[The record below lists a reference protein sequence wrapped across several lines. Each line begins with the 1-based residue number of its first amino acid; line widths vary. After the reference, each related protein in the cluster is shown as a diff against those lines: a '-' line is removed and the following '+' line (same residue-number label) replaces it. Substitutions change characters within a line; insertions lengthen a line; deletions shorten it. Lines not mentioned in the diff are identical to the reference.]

1 MTETQNIP
9 WKHTAVEAAAIVAS
23 ILLAFAIE
31 AGWQEYVE
39 DQRAREVLIA
49 LLDDFE
55 TTKANIKDW
64 RNFHLAV
71 QQSNTNLLKAVTSSE
86 ITLTNDQIGRLLG
99 ELSWWDSGSHFST
112 GALNSLI
119 YGGEL
124 SVIEDDAL
132 RQLLADWP
140 SQIQYVESQQR
151 QDYDFFLNV
160 WTPFLRA
167 NSYLPLQSSIGTPV
181 PGRPEDPTFANDL
194 QLEGSWSYAEMVAS
208 EEFHNILTQKSWIQF
223 DILAAFDKAD
233 VLIDQTI
240 QRIESKL

>member
-1 MTETQNIP
+1 MTKIREIP
-9 WKHTAVEAAAIVAS
+9 WPRILAEGAAVVVS
-23 ILLAFAIE
+23 ILLAFGIQAWWE
-31 AGWQEYVE
+31 DRVE
-39 DQRAREVLIA
+39 EQRERQVLIA

-55 TTKANIKDW
+55 TTKANIEYW

-86 ITLTNDQIGRLLG
+86 ITLTDDQIGRLLSQ
-99 ELSWWDSGSHFST
+99 LSWWDSESHYTT
-112 GALNSLI
+112 GALNSLV

-124 SVIEDDAL
+124 SLIEDDAL

-140 SQIQYVESQQR
+140 SQIQYFESQQQ

-167 NSYLPLQSSIGTPV
+167 NSYLPLQSTVDTPV
-181 PGRPEDPTFANDL
+181 PGLPEEPTLVIDL
-194 QLEGSWSYAEMVAS
+194 QLEGTWSYAEMFAS
-208 EEFHNILTQKSWIQF
+208 KEFHNILAQKSWIQF
-223 DILAAFDKAD
+223 DILVAFDKAD

-240 QRIESKL
+240 QRIESRL

>member
-1 MTETQNIP
+1 MSETQKIP
-9 WKHTAVEAAAIVAS
+9 WKRIAVEATAIVAS
-23 ILLAFAIE
+23 ILLAFAID
-31 AGWQEYVE
+31 AGWQEYIE
-39 DQRAREVLIA
+39 DQREREVLNA

-71 QQSNTNLLKAVTSSE
+71 QQSNTKLLKAVTSSE
-86 ITLTNDQIGRLLG
+86 ITLTNDQIGRLLSA
-99 ELSWWDSGSHFST
+99 LSWWDSESHFST
-112 GALNSLI
+112 GALNSLV

-124 SVIEDDAL
+124 SLIEDDAL

-140 SQIQYVESQQR
+140 SRIQNFESQQQ

-167 NSYLPLQSSIGTPV
+167 NSYLPLQSTTDTPV
-181 PGRPEDPTFANDL
+181 PGRPEEPTLLIDL
-194 QLEGSWSYAEMVAS
+194 QLEGTWSYAEMVAS
-208 EEFHNILTQKSWIQF
+208 KEFHNILAQKLWIQF
-223 DILAAFDKAD
+223 DILVAFAKAN

-240 QRIESKL
+240 QRIESSL

>member
-1 MTETQNIP
+1 MSENQNIP
-9 WKHTAVEAAAIVAS
+9 WKRLSVEAAAIVGS
-23 ILLAFAIE
+23 ILLAFAID

-39 DQRAREVLIA
+39 DQRERQVLNA

-71 QQSNTNLLKAVTSSE
+71 QQSNTKLLKAVTSSE
-86 ITLTNDQIGRLLG
+86 ITLTDDEIGRLLSK
-99 ELSWWDSGSHFST
+99 LSWWDGESHFST
-112 GALNSLI
+112 GALNSLV

-124 SVIEDDAL
+124 SLIEDDAL

-160 WTPFLRA
+160 WTPFLRE
-167 NSYLPLQSSIGTPV
+167 NSYLPLQSTIATRR
-181 PGRPEDPTFANDL
+181 PGRPEDPTFVIDL
-194 QLEGSWSYAEMVAS
+194 QLEGTWSYAEMVAS
-208 EEFHNILTQKSWIQF
+208 KEFHNILAQKSWIQF
-223 DILAAFDKAD
+223 DILVAFDKAD

-240 QRIESKL
+240 QRIESRL

>member
-9 WKHTAVEAAAIVAS
+9 WNRVAVEAVAIVAS
-23 ILLAFAIE
+23 ILLAFAID

-39 DQRAREVLIA
+39 DQREREVLNA

-55 TTKANIKDW
+55 TTKANIKGW
-64 RNFHLAV
+64 RKFHLAV
-71 QQSNTNLLKAVTSSE
+71 QQSNTKLLKAVTSSE
-86 ITLTNDQIGRLLG
+86 ITLTNDQIGRLLSQ
-99 ELSWWDSGSHFST
+99 LTWWDGESHFST
-112 GALNSLI
+112 GALNSLV

-124 SVIEDDAL
+124 SLIEDDAL

-167 NSYLPLQSSIGTPV
+167 NSYLPLRSTKDAQR
-181 PGRPEDPTFANDL
+181 PGRPEDPIFVTDL
-194 QLEGSWSYAEMVAS
+194 QLEGTWSYAEMVAS
-208 EEFHNILTQKSWIQF
+208 KEFHNILAQKSWIQF
-223 DILAAFDKAD
+223 DILVAFDKAD

>member
-9 WKHTAVEAAAIVAS
+9 WKRTAVEAVAIVAS
-23 ILLAFAIE
+23 ILLAFAID
-31 AGWQEYVE
+31 AGWREYVE
-39 DQRAREVLIA
+39 GQRAREVLIA

-55 TTKANIKDW
+55 TSKANINDW

-71 QQSNTNLLKAVTSSE
+71 QQSNIKLLNAVTSSE

-99 ELSWWDSGSHFST
+99 ELSWWDSGSYFST

-140 SQIQYVESQQR
+140 SQIQYVESLQR
-151 QDYDFFLNV
+151 QDYDYFLNV

-167 NSYLPLQSSIGTPV
+167 NSYLPLQSPIGTRM
-181 PGRPEDPTFANDL
+181 PGRPDEPMFAIDL

>member
-1 MTETQNIP
+1 MSETQKIP
-9 WKHTAVEAAAIVAS
+9 WKRIAVEAPAIVAS
-23 ILLAFAIE
+23 ILLALAMD

-39 DQRAREVLIA
+39 DQREREVLNA

-71 QQSNTNLLKAVTSSE
+71 QQSNTKLLKAVTSSE
-86 ITLTNDQIGRLLG
+86 ITLTDDQIGRLLS
-99 ELSWWDSGSHFST
+99 ELSWWDSGSYFST

-140 SQIQYVESQQR
+140 SQIQYVESLQR
-151 QDYDFFLNV
+151 QDYDYFLNV

-167 NSYLPLQSSIGTPV
+167 NSYLPLQSQIGTRM
-181 PGRPEDPTFANDL
+181 PGRPDEPTFANDL
-194 QLEGSWSYAEMVAS
+194 QLEGSWSFAEMVAS

-223 DILAAFDKAD
+223 DILVAFDKAD